1 MFRTDL
7 RPSTLILLGLLLV
20 LAVTQP
26 VVIVAAVAVTAWTI
40 HTPAALVA
48 ALAVTA
54 GWRILHPSLKV
65 TVR

>member
-20 LAVTQP
+20 LAVTQS

>member
-1 MFRTDL
+1 MRTNL
-7 RPSTLILLGLLLV
+7 RPSTLILLGLALV

-26 VVIVAAVAVTAWTI
+26 AVITAAVAVAAWLI
-40 HTPAALVA
+40 HTPAALVL

-54 GWRILHPSLKV
+54 GYRVLHPSKNV